1 MTEFILNDNIKDL
14 VEYWELKKKWEVQ
27 VISVVIL
34 YYILGNIGEK
44 KIEMYTNIFEILYF
58 YPLKQFS
65 LYLYF
70 FW

>member
-27 VISVVIL
+27 DVISVVIL

-44 KIEMYTNIFEILYF
+44 KSKCFQIFLKYYF